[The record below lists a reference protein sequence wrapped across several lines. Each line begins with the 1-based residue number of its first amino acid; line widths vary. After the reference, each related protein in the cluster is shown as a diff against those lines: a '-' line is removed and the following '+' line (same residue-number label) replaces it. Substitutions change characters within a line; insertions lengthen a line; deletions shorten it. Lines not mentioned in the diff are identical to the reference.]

1 MRSNY
6 SKIKRILTM
15 TEEMLLTRINELA
28 AKQKAGTLTSDE
40 KLEQAKLRE
49 EYLVLFRK
57 RLRNQLESVTIVDEN
72 GNVRKLKSN
81 KKKTE
86 QL

>member
-15 TEEMLLTRINELA
+15 TEEMLLIKINELA

-57 RLRNQLESVTIVDEN
+57 RLRTQLESVTVIDEN
-72 GNVRKLKSN
+72 GNARKLKSN
-81 KKKTE
+81 KKSK
-86 QL
+86 

>member
-15 TEEMLLTRINELA
+15 TEEMLLIRINELA

-57 RLRNQLESVTIVDEN
+57 RLRTQLESVTVIDEN
-72 GNVRKLKSN
+72 GNARKLKSN
-81 KKKTE
+81 KKSK
-86 QL
+86 